1 MKPMFAKCE
10 KIRFPAWRL
19 SVADESHDPAAP
31 IAHLAVVGLSQ
42 EEERQG
48 RSAAVL
54 LSSQDAET
62 LIAILR
68 AHFGLD

>member
-1 MKPMFAKCE
+1 MKPPAKR
-10 KIRFPAWRL
+10 IDAPAFRIFE
-19 SVADESHDPAAP
+19 AEDPAAP
-31 IAHLAVVGLSQ
+31 IAHLAVVDLSQ